1 MSIASR
7 QVLLKDAEKAF
18 GSVLTV
24 EQMQKIMPMLGE
36 ALAGFEV
43 EQVSGADDSG
53 SDLLCAFIEAKEI
66 EGRSK
71 KTLERYQY
79 SIRQFLKAAGTVT
92 QKVTVYHIRSFLMA
106 EKRRGL
112 SDRTLEGYR
121 CVFSSFFG
129 WLQKEG
135 LIQANP
141 CANLGA
147 IKCAKIVREPYSA
160 TDIERLKEACSS
172 LRDRAIIMFLLSSGC
187 RISEVC
193 GLNRND
199 IDMASAECTVLGKGN
214 KERVV
219 YLDSVALML
228 LRRYLASRKDAHN
241 ALFVGLRGERLQ
253 PGGVRAM
260 LKQLE
265 AKTGVPNVHPHRFR
279 RTLATNLIARGMP
292 IQEVAAILGHDKLD
306 TTMKYV
312 YLEKSNIKNS
322 FAKYA

>member
-24 EQMQKIMPMLGE
+24 EQMQKVMPMLGE
-36 ALAGFEV
+36 TLAGFEV
-43 EQVSGADDSG
+43 EQVSGADDPG
-53 SDLLCAFIEAKEI
+53 GDLLCAFIEAKEI

-79 SIRQFLKAAGTVT
+79 IIRQFLKASCTVT

-135 LIQANP
+135 LIAANP

-147 IKCAKIVREPYSA
+147 IKCAKVVREPYSA
-160 TDIERLKEACSS
+160 TDIERLKEACGS
-172 LRDRAIIMFLLSSGC
+172 LRDRAIITFLLSSGC

>member
-43 EQVSGADDSG
+43 EQVTDADDSG
-53 SDLLCAFIEAKEI
+53 GDLLCAFIEAKEI

-79 SIRQFLKAAGTVT
+79 IIRQFLKAAGTVT

-106 EKRRGL
+106 EKRRSL

-135 LIQANP
+135 LIPANP

-147 IKCAKIVREPYSA
+147 IKCAKVVREPYSA
-160 TDIERLKEACSS
+160 TDIERLKEACGS
-172 LRDRAIIMFLLSSGC
+172 LRDRAIITFLLSSGC